1 VELVLRLDH
10 HFMEAGGVRPR
21 FRFFGERPKMPL
33 TPPIAPCAADPAVQD
48 LAAVEPDAVL
58 QARDQILQL
67 RFRLERAQLVDHLVR
82 DRYDRPRLV
91 TERRFGHQ
99 DQELAMPE
107 AVGDFVRR
115 LFSRK
120 LPEEFLDVLNLERA
134 GIQGVLLDE
143 VFHSLSVL
151 AAGPVNY
158 TASAA
163 GRGTSLAVEA
173 GE

>member
-1 VELVLRLDH
+1 
-10 HFMEAGGVRPR
+10 
-21 FRFFGERPKMPL
+21 
-33 TPPIAPCAADPAVQD
+33 
-48 LAAVEPDAVL
+48 
-58 QARDQILQL
+58 
-67 RFRLERAQLVDHLVR
+67 
-82 DRYDRPRLV
+82 
-91 TERRFGHQ
+91 Q

-173 GE
+173 GEGSSHDKNDNCGVRARGAVRCLRPGASRAGDARNRTDHAAGEGRRDCAAAGHLPDSGYGRARHAAAWTG